1 MKLYKIFLYAFLSIG
16 IFTSCEGDLD
26 IELEDDDDLLASDVF
41 NTREDY
47 LKALG
52 GVYANLSLVGLDVDA
67 NGDPNQ
73 SNLAGIDAGTS
84 QYVRGLFS
92 MQDVSTDEVIWTY
105 ENDPG
110 IREIQ
115 RNTWDANNVI
125 VLGFWARATFEIS
138 LANEFLRQT
147 TDAKLDE
154 RGVSATLRTEIK
166 IFRAEAR
173 VLRALAYYHLM
184 DLYGRAPFATE
195 NDAVGFIRVQEIK
208 GQALFDYIEKE
219 LLEANADLLD
229 VNPGQNYARADK
241 GVAKMILAKI
251 YLNAEVYLGAGNGR
265 YAECLQT
272 TQEIINSG
280 YSLTPN
286 YLYNFIADNDA
297 NGAQNEIIF
306 PIVGDG
312 ANVRNFGGASIIIQ
326 GQQNADGFKP
336 TPASLGVQGFTT
348 LYRARRQ
355 FSELFVTDPVFQ
367 NDSRNTLV
375 TQDISSDPANT
386 DPPVDRPIEIGS
398 DFTDFSKGY
407 LVSKYSNIKST
418 GEAGQSVRFVDT
430 DFPLFRLADAYLMYA
445 EAHLRNGGGD
455 RATALGYV
463 NALRE
468 RAFGDMSGNIT
479 DAELTLDFILD
490 ERARELYWEAHRR
503 QDLIRFGKYTGGTYN
518 WRYKGGTPNGSSIS
532 DNFKLF
538 PVPASSRAANPN
550 LGQNTG
556 F

>member
-1 MKLYKIFLYAFLSIG
+1 MKLYKFFLYAFLSIG
-16 IFTSCEGDLD
+16 IFSSCEGDLD

-52 GVYANLSLVGLDVDA
+52 GVYANLSLVGLDGPD
-67 NGDPNQ
+67 Q

-84 QYVRGLFS
+84 QYIRGLFT
-92 MQDVSTDEVIWTY
+92 MQDVTTDEVIWSY

-125 VLGFWARATFEIS
+125 ILGFWARATFEIS

-147 TDAKLDE
+147 TDAKLDQ
-154 RGVSATLRTEIK
+154 RGVSGNLRTEIK
-166 IFRAEAR
+166 TFRAEAR
-173 VLRALAYYHLM
+173 VLRALSYYHLL

-195 NDAVGFIRVQEIK
+195 NDLVGFARIPEIK
-208 GQALFDYIEKE
+208 GQELFDYIEGE
-219 LLEANADLLD
+219 LLAVENDLLD
-229 VNPGQNYARADK
+229 VNTSQNYARANK

-251 YLNAEVYLGAGNGR
+251 YLNAEVYLGNGNSR
-265 YAECLQT
+265 FADCLNVC
-272 TQEIINSG
+272 QEIINSG

-286 YLYNFIADNDA
+286 YKYNFIADNDT

-312 ANVRNFGGASIIIQ
+312 ANVRNFGGASLIIQ

-348 LYRARRQ
+348 LYRARKQ
-355 FSELFVTDPVFQ
+355 FSELFVTNPLFQ
-367 NDSRNTLV
+367 NDNRNTLV
-375 TQDISSDPANT
+375 TQDISSDPDNT
-386 DPPVDRPIEIGS
+386 DPPVDRPIEIGA

-407 LVSKYSNIKST
+407 LVSKYSNITST
-418 GEAGQSVRFVDT
+418 GEPGQSITFADT
-430 DFPLFRLADAYLMYA
+430 DFPLFRLADVYLMYA
-445 EAHLRNGGGD
+445 EAQLESGTGD
-455 RATALGYV
+455 RNIALGYV

-468 RAFGDMSGNIT
+468 RAFGDTSGNIT

-490 ERARELYWEAHRR
+490 ERARELYWEGHRR
-503 QDLIRFGKYTGGTYN
+503 QDLIRHGKYTGGTYN
-518 WRYKGGTPNGSSIS
+518 WRYKGGTPNGSAIS

-538 PVPASSRAANPN
+538 PVPASSRAANPE
-550 LGQNTG
+550 LGQNPG